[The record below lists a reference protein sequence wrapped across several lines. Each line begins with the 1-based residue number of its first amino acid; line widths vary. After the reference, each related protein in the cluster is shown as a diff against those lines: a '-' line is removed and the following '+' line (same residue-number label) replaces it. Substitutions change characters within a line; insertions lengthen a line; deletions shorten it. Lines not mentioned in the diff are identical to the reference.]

1 MRRRRRRKENNR
13 NVVVVVVVVLG
24 EENNRILWHF
34 KTISMRIMLSFLL
47 NDFLQTEQNQLMSAP
62 QEQNVDWEN
71 ASIRRIDIVLKAI
84 KFNSSP
90 STSTTA
96 TTFLL
101 FSLHHR
107 HHISIVFPP
116 PPPPPHFY
124 CFLSSSCSSFSS
136 SFLLLFLLLLLLLHD
151 IIDKPV
157 KLDIL
162 NEIPPQ
168 VNEIPQHFIH
178 EIKTIAYD
186 VT

>member
-1 MRRRRRRKENNR
+1 MRRRRRRRKENNR

-84 KFNSSP
+84 KF
-90 STSTTA
+90 TA

-101 FSLHHR
+101 FSLHHHH
-107 HHISIVFPP
+107 HHISIVFFLPP
-116 PPPPPHFY
+116 APPPPPHFN
-124 CFLSSSCSSFSS
+124 CFSSSSSSS
-136 SFLLLFLLLLLLLHD
+136 SFLLLFLLLLLHD